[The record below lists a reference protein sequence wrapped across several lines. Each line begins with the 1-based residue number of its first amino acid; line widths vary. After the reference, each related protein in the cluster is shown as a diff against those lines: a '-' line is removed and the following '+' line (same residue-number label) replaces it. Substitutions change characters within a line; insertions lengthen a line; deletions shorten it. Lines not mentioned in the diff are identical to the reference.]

1 METLYIYIY
10 IYISKL
16 LSLKKKKMMTTLVA
30 YHLNKSENLVAI
42 YFDIKLFTNSP
53 PLLQKLTLIS
63 S

>member
-1 METLYIYIY
+1 METLYIY

>member
-1 METLYIYIY
+1 METLYIY

-16 LSLKKKKMMTTLVA
+16 LSLKKKKKMMTTLVA